1 MVVAF
6 LIIWSIWIDQE
17 RDESIC
23 KPSNLYEVTLSMV
36 CEEIVSNGRFA
47 LASRPSTISLVLEV
61 LISMT
66 L

>member
-6 LIIWSIWIDQE
+6 LIIWSIWMDQE

-36 CEEIVSNGRFA
+36 CEEIVSNGRF
-47 LASRPSTISLVLEV
+47 VLE
-61 LISMT
+61 IEKHDHN
-66 L
+66 